1 MNSSGNYSSINAIG
15 VAVPPNKISQ
25 SHHYSILEN
34 ANGLTREEKLRLRK
48 IYSKS
53 GIDNRY
59 SVLSEFGNDHFADH
73 ILFDPTGI
81 NPSLTISKRMNLFDE
96 FALNLSEIATLDC
109 FNKIHNFDRSVI
121 THLITFSCTGMSAPG
136 LDIQLIERLGLNRNV
151 ERTCINFMGCYA
163 AFNAIKVADHIT
175 KSVDN
180 AVVLI
185 VGVELCTLHYNK
197 SKEPDQVVA
206 NAIFADGAAAAIISK
221 RKFITDQIMFKLLNF
236 YSEFE
241 PAGNKDMVWRIG
253 DTGFDLRLSS
263 YVPELLQNVMND
275 FIEKLFD
282 RSKLTSND
290 IDYYALHPGGVK
302 ILEACEVALN
312 IAPLQNK
319 ISYDVLRN
327 YGNMSSVTILFVLNQ
342 YINILKS
349 DDANKKMVSCA
360 FGPGLTMESM
370 ILEIA
375 S

>member
-1 MNSSGNYSSINAIG
+1 MYVYLLYEYKNCNSG
-15 VAVPPNKISQ
+15 VRAKFL
-25 SHHYSILEN
+25 Y
-34 ANGLTREEKLRLRK
+34 
-48 IYSKS
+48 
-53 GIDNRY
+53 
-59 SVLSEFGNDHFADH
+59 
-73 ILFDPTGI
+73 
-81 NPSLTISKRMNLFDE
+81 
-96 FALNLSEIATLDC
+96 C
-109 FNKIHNFDRSVI
+109 FNKINNFDRSVI
-121 THLITFSCTGMSAPG
+121 THVITFSCTGMSAPG

-163 AFNAIKVADHIT
+163 AFNAIKVGDHIT
-175 KSVDN
+175 QSVDE

-221 RKFITDQIMFKLLNF
+221 REFITDHIMFKLLNF

-302 ILEACEVALN
+302 ILEACEIALN
-312 IAPLQNK
+312 ITPLQNK

-342 YINILKS
+342 YINSLKS
-349 DDANKKMVSCA
+349 DDANKKIVSCA

>member
-1 MNSSGNYSSINAIG
+1 MNSTGKYSSIKSIG
-15 VAVPPNKISQ
+15 TAVPPNKISQ

-48 IYSKS
+48 VYNKS
-53 GIDNRY
+53 GIENRY
-59 SVLSEFGNDHFADH
+59 SVLAEFGDDQFDDHL
-73 ILFDPTGI
+73 LFDPSGI
-81 NPSLTISKRMNLFDE
+81 SPSLGVSKRMSLFDD
-96 FALNLSEIATLDC
+96 FALNLIESAALDC
-109 FNKIHNFDRSVI
+109 FNKINNFDKSLI
-121 THLITFSCTGMSAPG
+121 THVITFSCTGMSAPG
-136 LDIQLIERLGLNRNV
+136 LDIQLIDRLGLNRNA

-175 KSVDN
+175 KSVDD

-221 RKFITDQIMFKLLNF
+221 LEFVTDHLKFNLLNF

-241 PAGNKDMVWRIG
+241 PAGSKDMVWRIG

-263 YVPELLQNVMND
+263 YVPELLQNAMND
-275 FIEKLFD
+275 FIEKLFI
-282 RSKLTSND
+282 RSKLTVND
-290 IDYYALHPGGVK
+290 IQYYALHPGGVK

-312 IAPLQNK
+312 ITPLQNK
-319 ISYDVLRN
+319 ISYEVLRD
-327 YGNMSSVTILFVLNQ
+327 YGNMSSVTILFVLNE
-342 YINILKS
+342 YLKMLT
-349 DDANKKMVSCA
+349 DADINKKMVSCA

-370 ILEIA
+370 VLEIVD
-375 S
+375 